1 MDINITVRVDSPD
14 IMNSLLAL
22 ADAML
27 QVRTGVQIKE
37 EHEIKPKEVQAPK
50 EKVQKEE
57 KPKTVT
63 LEEVRG
69 VLAKLS
75 QNGKQQEVK
84 ELIKKFGGKKLTD
97 ISQKKYSELLKEAEV
112 I

>member
-27 QVRTGVQIKE
+27 QVRTGAEIKE

-50 EKVQKEE
+50 EKSSKRR
-57 KPKTVT
+57 KT
-63 LEEVRG
+63 
-69 VLAKLS
+69 
-75 QNGKQQEVK
+75 
-84 ELIKKFGGKKLTD
+84 
-97 ISQKKYSELLKEAEV
+97 
-112 I
+112 